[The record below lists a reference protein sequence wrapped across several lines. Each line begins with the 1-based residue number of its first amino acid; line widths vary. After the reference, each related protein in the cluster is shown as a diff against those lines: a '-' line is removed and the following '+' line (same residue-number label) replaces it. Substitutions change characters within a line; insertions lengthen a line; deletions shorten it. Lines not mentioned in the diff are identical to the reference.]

1 MDITYFQKINNTYKS
16 SSRQETDLYL
26 LNKHVD
32 ERFADTI
39 DYHVV
44 SRNGLPYELIITRDT
59 EGNTFKKKIKAKHST
74 PFNLGDYIEWN
85 NQHWLVTLIDPD
97 EKAYHSG
104 YMYLCTVPLRW
115 QNSKDEIVE
124 RWAYSEDFTR
134 YTSGVAANNTIS
146 IGDNQYGLTLP
157 IDEETKQLKRD
168 MRFPI
173 DLDDSEQPDIYKLTN
188 RKVNLNNNQYFGRG
202 SNMIIT
208 LSYDAFN
215 KEYDKRV
222 TLGDG
227 TSVWIASYV
236 PSTTTPPDPDPSDPT
251 LPNETANLFANITG
265 NTNLKVGYSRS
276 YLVNFADKDGA
287 AVEGV
292 NFEWNVEGNFADK
305 ISQTIS
311 GNTIKLQV
319 DDDSLIGES
328 FFIEIIIE
336 NKVVGNIKIT
346 IVEAF

>member
-1 MDITYFQKINNTYKS
+1 MDITYFQKINNIYKS

-26 LNKHVD
+26 LNKYVD

-115 QNSKDEIVE
+115 QNSKGKIVE

-157 IDEETKQLKRD
+157 TDEETKQLKRD

-202 SNMIIT
+202 SNMVIT

-215 KEYDKRV
+215 KDYDKCI
-222 TLGDG
+222 TLENG
-227 TSVWIASYV
+227 SSIWIAGYI
-236 PSTTTPPDPDPSDPT
+236 PSPTTTPDPDPIDPNT
-251 LPNETANLFANITG
+251 PNETANLFA
-265 NTNLKVGYSRS
+265 
-276 YLVNFADKDGA
+276 
-287 AVEGV
+287 
-292 NFEWNVEGNFADK
+292 
-305 ISQTIS
+305 TIS
-311 GNTIKLQV
+311 GNTSLKVGFSRSYSVTFTDQDGAAVTDVDFEWKINSKFTDKIRQTVSGRTINLRV
-319 DDDSLIGES
+319 DDDTLIGES